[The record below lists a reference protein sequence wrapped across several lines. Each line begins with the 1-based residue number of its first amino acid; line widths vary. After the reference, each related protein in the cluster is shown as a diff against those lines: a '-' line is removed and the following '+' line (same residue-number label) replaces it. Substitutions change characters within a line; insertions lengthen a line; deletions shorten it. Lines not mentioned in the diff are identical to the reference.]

1 MARVLDLGVAGFDAV
16 RRSWRWLENQSIAVR
31 MVLLLAVLVSMGG
44 AVTWLAIAA
53 NRDGGPGPRMVLWLL
68 NVNLVLL
75 LVLGFLVARRSQA
88 LWRARRAAT
97 GRSLQGRMMLM
108 FGLVAVT
115 PALLVSV
122 FSLVFFNFGLD
133 TWFGDRVQRAL
144 SNSLNVSRAYLDE
157 HKENIR
163 ADALAMA
170 ADLSTEMPFLVS
182 NEARLGRLLDAQA
195 ALRSLT
201 EAVVF
206 TGDRQELARS
216 GLTFGI
222 DVAEISARDLS
233 DAAGGTVV
241 ILTSGTDDRVR
252 ALVRVSG
259 FLDAYLMVGRFVDA
273 AVLSYVAE
281 TERVVGDYQAIARER
296 QDIRLTFTLIFTT
309 VALLLLLTAIWAG
322 ATYADRIATP
332 ITRLATA
339 ADRVRGGDLDVR
351 VDEEPKEQEI
361 GTLARA
367 FNRMTSQLAAQ
378 RHALMAANQELDGRR
393 RFTEAV
399 LGGVNAGVIGLSPEG
414 WIVLPN
420 RSAAAFLGFTVD
432 EMTGARLADVFPEAE
447 GMVAH
452 AGERPETPVREQLD
466 IVREGRVFTVLM
478 RIEAQVIDGRVHGYV
493 LTFDDISA
501 LMQAQRQAAWAD
513 VARRVAHE
521 IKNPLTPIQLS
532 AERLARKYAALAG
545 ENRPHF
551 ERCVGTIVDQVDIIR
566 RLIDEFSTF
575 ARMPTPELKEE
586 AVVDIVKRTVELQRA
601 GYPDIRFEVEAP
613 AGDLRL
619 TCDGRKLA
627 QALTNVLQNAAQAI
641 QEAGREGGTILTAV
655 DHDGPEL
662 SITVIDDGPGWP
674 DKDLQRLTE
683 PYVTSRRQGT
693 GLGLAIVKRI
703 MEEHGGR
710 LLLAS
715 GTGGGAVVTLAF
727 PAGALDS
734 VAA

>member
-1 MARVLDLGVAGFDAV
+1 MTLSKLGASLKSATQRAWDWLDG
-16 RRSWRWLENQSIAVR
+16 QSVAVR
-31 MVLLLAVLVSMGG
+31 MALLLVVLVSLGA
-44 AVTWLAIAA
+44 AVTWLAIAS
-53 NRDGGPGPRMVLWLL
+53 NRDGGPGPRLVLWLL
-68 NVNLVLL
+68 NLNLILL
-75 LVLGFLVARRSQA
+75 LGLAFLVARRSRT
-88 LWRARRAAT
+88 LWRARRT
-97 GRSLQGRMMLM
+97 GSGRSLQARMMVM

-144 SNSLNVSRAYLDE
+144 TNSLSVARAYLDE

-170 ADLSTEMPFLVS
+170 TDLGTEMPFLVD
-182 NEARLGRLLDAQA
+182 NEARLARLLDAQA

-206 TGDRQELARS
+206 TGEREELARS

-222 DVAEISARDLS
+222 DVTEIGAQELA
-233 DAAGGTVV
+233 DAAAGSVV
-241 ILTSGTDDRVR
+241 ILTSGADDRVR
-252 ALVRVSG
+252 ALVRVSD
-259 FLDAYLMVGRFVDA
+259 FLDAYLIVGRFVDA
-273 AVLSYVAE
+273 AVLGYVAE
-281 TERVVGDYQAIARER
+281 TERVVGDYRAIARER

-309 VALLLLLTAIWAG
+309 VALLLLLSAIWAG
-322 ATYADRIATP
+322 ATFADRIATP
-332 ITRLATA
+332 ISRLSIA
-339 ADRVRGGDLDVR
+339 ADRVRGGDLEVR
-351 VDEEPKEQEI
+351 VGEAVKEEEI
-361 GTLARA
+361 GTLTRA
-367 FNRMTSQLAAQ
+367 FNRMTAQLGAQ
-378 RHALMAANQELDGRR
+378 HHALMAANQELDERR

-399 LGGVNAGVIGLSPEG
+399 LGGVSAGVIGLSPEG

-420 RSAAAFLGFTVD
+420 RSAAAFLGVSV
-432 EMTGARLADVFPEAE
+432 EQMVGARLADVFAEAE

-452 AGERPETPVREQLD
+452 AAERPETPVREQLD
-466 IVREGRVFTVLM
+466 IVRAGRVHTVLM
-478 RIEAQVIDGRVHGYV
+478 RIEAQVIDGEIHGYV

-532 AERLARKYAALAG
+532 AERLGRKYAALAG
-545 ENRPHF
+545 DNRAHF
-551 ERCVGTIVDQVDIIR
+551 ERCVTTIADQVEIIR

-575 ARMPTPELKEE
+575 ARMPSAELKDE
-586 AVVDIVKRTVELQRA
+586 AVVDIVRRTVELQRA
-601 GYPDIRFEVEAP
+601 GYPGIRFEVEAP
-613 AGDLRL
+613 PGDVRL

-627 QALTNVLQNAAQAI
+627 QALTNILQNAAQAI
-641 QEAGREGGTILTAV
+641 QESGQGSGTILTAI
-655 DHDGPEL
+655 DRDGPEL

-683 PYVTSRRQGT
+683 PYVTSRRHGT